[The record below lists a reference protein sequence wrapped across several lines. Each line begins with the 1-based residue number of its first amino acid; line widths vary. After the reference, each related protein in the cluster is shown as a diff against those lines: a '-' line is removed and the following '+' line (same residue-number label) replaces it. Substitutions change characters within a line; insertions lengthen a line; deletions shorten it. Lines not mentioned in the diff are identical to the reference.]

1 MSGSANVSEAAR
13 IRDQLERAYRG
24 EAWHGPSLRE
34 VLAGVVEDAAAK
46 RPMPNSHSIRD
57 IVAHVLAWQKEA
69 LERLRG
75 SGTDDLPP
83 EEDWPE
89 TAMDWDEL
97 LSELDEAHERLST
110 TIGALDDEELEKNV
124 PGSPSSLYHL
134 LHGIIQHNL
143 YHAGQIA
150 ILKKVT

>member
-1 MSGSANVSEAAR
+1 MSTNVSEVAR

-34 VLAGVVEDAAAK
+34 VLADVDEEAAAK
-46 RPMPNSHSIRD
+46 RPMPNAHSIREL
-57 IVAHVLAWQKEA
+57 VAHVVAWEKEA

-83 EEDWPE
+83 EKDWPE

-97 LSELDEAHERLST
+97 LSELDEAHERLSSA
-110 TIGALDDEELEKNV
+110 IGALDDEALAERIG
-124 PGSPSSLYHL
+124 GSPASVYHL
-134 LHGIIQHNL
+134 LHGVIQHNL
-143 YHAGQIA
+143 YHVGQIA
-150 ILKKVT
+150 ILKKAP